1 MYTLLGVVI
10 SNLYQLVSV
19 AELEHE
25 KVSIHLH
32 SNILAG
38 YSTSYCTEMHLW
50 SPAKTSLWRKLPTKT
65 LGLEEISRAFR
76 NSAKKITLAV
86 RSWRNSMNSDVKTR
100 VLRARW
106 WIHVLYSRGLGG
118 DLCANKRTV
127 PDFGTI
133 WSFGRL

>member
-1 MYTLLGVVI
+1 MQCI
-10 SNLYQLVSV
+10 P
-19 AELEHE
+19 A
-25 KVSIHLH
+25 K
-32 SNILAG
+32 
-38 YSTSYCTEMHLW
+38 TSLW